1 MPILKLIFL
10 YGNILKYLTFYME
23 IIYLITRRGFTI
35 LNSYIVHYTME
46 KAIGCIGQ
54 LAICYLGSICENS
67 KKRYADFVIY
77 T

>member
-1 MPILKLIFL
+1 MAILKLIFL
-10 YGNILKYLTFYME
+10 YGYILKYLTFYME

-54 LAICYLGSICENS
+54 LAICMNKLC
-67 KKRYADFVIY
+67 
-77 T
+77 